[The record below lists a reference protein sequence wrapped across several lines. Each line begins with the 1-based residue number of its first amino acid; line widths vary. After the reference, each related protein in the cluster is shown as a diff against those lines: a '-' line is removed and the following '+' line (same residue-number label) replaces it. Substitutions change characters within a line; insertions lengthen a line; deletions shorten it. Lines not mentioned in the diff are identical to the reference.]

1 MSFRLPP
8 LNALRGFEAA
18 ARLGSFKAA
27 AEELHVTASA
37 VSHQVKNL
45 EDHLGV
51 SLFRRDGRGL
61 TLTGSGDAYR
71 HRIHEALARLAQA
84 TADIRQ
90 GSATVTLAIVAAPSF
105 AGRWLMPRLERFLQE
120 HPDLRVRVEATEA
133 RRTLGDADVGIL
145 YGTPVDPSLNA
156 EPIVAERV
164 LPFCAPSLLGGSIPL
179 RKPEDLAGH
188 VLIHAR
194 NRLQWPAW
202 LAAHGLADLSVRRE
216 MWVDRSSAAID
227 AAVKGLGVILES
239 DFLAA
244 DDLAEGTLV
253 PALGPIADAVPED
266 AYFLVSR
273 EPSSADGPIGAFRQ
287 WLKRE
292 LAGDRTLS

>member
-27 AEELHVTASA
+27 ADELHVTASA
-37 VSHQVKNL
+37 ISHQVKNL
-45 EDHLGV
+45 EDHLGMA
-51 SLFRRDGRGL
+51 LFRRDGRGL
-61 TLTGSGDAYR
+61 TLTGAGDAYR

-90 GSATVTLAIVAAPSF
+90 GSATVTLGIVATPSF
-105 AGRWLMPRLERFLQE
+105 AGRWLMPRLEGFLQE

-145 YGTPVDPSLNA
+145 YGAPADPTLDA
-156 EPIVAERV
+156 EAIVTERV
-164 LPFCAPSLLGGSIPL
+164 LPLCAPSLLAGPATL
-179 RKPEDLAGH
+179 KTPADLAGH

-202 LAAHGLADLSVRRE
+202 LAARGLADLGVRRE

-244 DDLAEGTLV
+244 DDLAEGNLV
-253 PALGPIADAVPED
+253 PALGRIEDAVPED

-273 EPSSADGPIGAFRQ
+273 EPSSAEGPIGDFCQ

-292 LAGDRTLS
+292 LAGERTLS